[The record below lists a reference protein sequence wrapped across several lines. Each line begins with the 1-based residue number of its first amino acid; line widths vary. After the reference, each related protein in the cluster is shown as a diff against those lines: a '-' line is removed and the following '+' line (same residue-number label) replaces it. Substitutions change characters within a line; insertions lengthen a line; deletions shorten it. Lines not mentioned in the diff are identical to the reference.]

1 MSVVREEIFGPVLAA
16 QRYDDLDEV
25 AKAANDTT
33 YGLAAS
39 VWTRDVSAMHKLAPN
54 CGPAWSGA
62 MCPSR
67 ADVTLPFGGYKQS
80 GFGRESGRHGVEA
93 YTELK
98 TVAIAL

>member
-1 MSVVREEIFGPVLAA
+1 MVREEIFGPVLAA

-25 AKAANDTT
+25 AKAANDTP

-39 VWTRDVSAMHKLAPN
+39 IWTRDVSAMHKLA
-54 CGPAWSGA
+54 AKL
-62 MCPSR
+62 R
-67 ADVTLPFGGYKQS
+67 AGMVWGNVPVARRRHACRSAATS
-80 GFGRESGRHGVEA
+80 NRASAARAGRYGIEA